1 MKNKGK
7 RRVFLYLRRKF
18 KKILR
23 GIRRKNKSKY
33 KKKSYVLVENKY
45 RPNSDEANK
54 ILKTLDGKNFGVLCQ
69 IKKDYEDCVKISIPS
84 IFSISY
90 NSEGVIKFL
99 KTFYTTVRNPTVK
112 EVYLDYSNCNELGLS
127 ASVVMDAIALAIDEY
142 RFEKN
147 IPLNWSGNLPKE
159 KYACDIVR
167 AGGLPYH
174 IGAKIFG
181 KSKVDSIEQFE
192 MVKGSHNQQ
201 RKKAGIVATNLTIYL
216 DRCLQTQKYKLNDFG
231 KSIFSDMLGEVIT
244 NCEIHGGSDSMWYT
258 QGYYKIIDEA
268 NIGEMQLVF
277 LTIGDSIYE
286 GLKKESNDETIQKLE
301 HMKKMHAG
309 YLSNSWNEETIYTVL
324 ALQEGI
330 SRLRTEKIKGYE
342 FRGSGTVNLIEKFY
356 TIGGTNNSNVEP
368 KMSIISGHTR
378 IEFSD
383 KYKLKKKKFEN
394 DVIFGNT
401 NSRIIAFNDE
411 NDIYKPADSNNVK
424 YMKEYFPGTIISL
437 KFYLDRNYIE
447 KKKKG

>member
-1 MKNKGK
+1 MNVGD
-7 RRVFLYLRRKF
+7 
-18 KKILR
+18 
-23 GIRRKNKSKY
+23 
-33 KKKSYVLVENKY
+33 KY
-45 RPNSDEANK
+45 RPDLNEAKK
-54 ILKTLDGKNFGVLCQ
+54 ILKTLDEKKFGITFP
-69 IKKDYEDCVKISIPS
+69 IKKDYKSRVFISIPS
-84 IFSISY
+84 NFSISD
-90 NSEGVIKFL
+90 NSEGVIRFLRKFYATL
-99 KTFYTTVRNPTVK
+99 RNSSVK
-112 EVYLDYSNCNELGLS
+112 EICIDYSECNELGLS
-127 ASVVMDAIALAIDEY
+127 ASVAMDAIALAVDKY
-142 RFEKN
+142 RLIEN
-147 IPLNWSGNLPKE
+147 IPLNWSGNLPRE

-174 IGAKIFG
+174 IGAKIFE
-181 KSKVDSIEQFE
+181 KAEIDSIEQFE
-192 MVKGSHNQQ
+192 MVRGSHNPQN
-201 RKKAGIVATNLTIYL
+201 KKAGIVATNLTLYL
-216 DRCLQTQKYKLNDFG
+216 DRCLQTQKYRLNDFG

-244 NCEIHGGSDSMWYT
+244 NCEIHGGVNSMWYT

-286 GLKKESNDETIQKLE
+286 GLKKEANDETKQKLVY
-301 HMKKMHAG
+301 MKKIQAEYISG
-309 YLSNSWNEETIYTVL
+309 SWNEETIYTVL

-330 SRLRTEKIKGYE
+330 SRLRTNKIRGYE

-356 TIGGTNNSNVEP
+356 TIGGTNSSNIEP
-368 KMSIISGHTR
+368 KMSIISGHTM
-378 IEFSD
+378 IKFSD

-394 DVIFGNT
+394 DFIFGNT

-437 KFYLDRNYIE
+437 KFYLDRSYIE